1 MACLGRA
8 MPCCRASN
16 EGRSASLYVPFG
28 VAICAVCQSDTARS
42 VEFRSPYG
50 FSVSVWSS
58 VDEAFFCMFYLQN
71 TVSTSARRHG
81 LSSPGA
87 CPAYGHGR
95 KTWACRPVVSRFLCK
110 FASKLLTAAYH
121 GRLMSVCLRA
131 HGHRPAGCHSSRFR
145 ASAGRHR
152 WRGEGRA
159 ESRRGGMHVA
169 DC

>member
-1 MACLGRA
+1 

-16 EGRSASLYVPFG
+16 EGRFASLYVPFG
-28 VAICAVCQSDTARS
+28 VAISAVCQSDTARS

-50 FSVSVWSS
+50 FSVSVCRVLTRLFSACFIYKTHYPLLPAAMS
-58 VDEAFFCMFYLQN
+58 FQAPALARHTCM
-71 TVSTSARRHG
+71 AE
-81 LSSPGA
+81 
-87 CPAYGHGR
+87 
-95 KTWACRPVVSRFLCK
+95 KTLACRPVVSRFLCK

-131 HGHRPAGCHSSRFR
+131 HGHRLAGCHSSRCR

-152 WRGEGRA
+152 WRGEGHA

>member
-1 MACLGRA
+1 MRA
-8 MPCCRASN
+8 VRHRYMC
-16 EGRSASLYVPFG
+16 RSALLSVPFANPIWP
-28 VAICAVCQSDTARS
+28 VLLNFEAITGFLFLFGRVLTRLFSACFIYKTQSLLLPAAMAFQAPALARHTGMA
-42 VEFRSPYG
+42 E
-50 FSVSVWSS
+50 
-58 VDEAFFCMFYLQN
+58 
-71 TVSTSARRHG
+71 
-81 LSSPGA
+81 
-87 CPAYGHGR
+87 

-131 HGHRPAGCHSSRFR
+131 HCHRPAGCHSSRCR